1 MRMTKCMW
9 FYCPHKALAERKI
22 ILPPRFGHLGMA
34 ASDILLHPWLSL
46 SPTNA
51 DDSCIILSDKAV
63 KTQIYYMI
71 SILVSPLL
79 SQVIREIG
87 LVTTRQGAVAAGA
100 VLVAYTAGEIF
111 PAASFLGLLDASSI
125 DHLAAS
131 SLDRHVVYMQ

>member
-1 MRMTKCMW
+1 MIPV
-9 FYCPHKALAERKI
+9 F
-22 ILPPRFGHLGMA
+22 
-34 ASDILLHPWLSL
+34 
-46 SPTNA
+46 
-51 DDSCIILSDKAV
+51 ILSDKAV

-100 VLVAYTAGEIF
+100 VLVAYTAGEIL
-111 PAASFLGLLDASSI
+111 PAASYPVLLVASFRVHLVASFLGLLCASFL

-131 SLDRHVVYMQ
+131 SLDRHVASFLGRHVVYMQ

>member
-1 MRMTKCMW
+1 MIPV
-9 FYCPHKALAERKI
+9 F
-22 ILPPRFGHLGMA
+22 
-34 ASDILLHPWLSL
+34 
-46 SPTNA
+46 
-51 DDSCIILSDKAV
+51 ILSDKAV

-87 LVTTRQGAVAAGA
+87 LVTTRQGAVAACA